1 MKKFLS
7 SGVAVL
13 ALAGVMTTGL
23 PTGAARAANINVFV
37 GYADNLRPSGFFP
50 TPWIGSPGVVSQ
62 SPAAETF
69 DSGAIRIDNTTASPI
84 TVSNLS
90 VFFPSNS
97 STYAIWTPLV
107 IPAGGTGIFAEN
119 NGVDTQFD
127 TSDFGLFGALPAA
140 GTEPTVPGN
149 NQIGGCSSPA
159 SILASAGETAACA
172 ARVPVITFSL
182 DGGATFQSVSDTG
195 HILDTGEW
203 DFVDNGAFGEDGNES
218 INWNLVGGA
227 ATRGGTA
234 PEPATLSLLGLG
246 LLGLGV
252 VRRRKAR

>member
-1 MKKFLS
+1 MKNFLS

-13 ALAGVMTTGL
+13 ALAGVMTAGL
-23 PTGAARAANINVFV
+23 PTGAARAANINVYV
-37 GYADNLRPSGFFP
+37 AYADNLRASGFFP

-97 STYAIWTPLV
+97 STYAIWAPLT
-107 IPAGGTGIFAEN
+107 IAAGGIGIFAEN

-127 TSDFGLFGALPAA
+127 TSDFGVFGGLPPASLD
-140 GTEPTVPGN
+140 PTVPGN

-159 SILASAGETAACA
+159 SILAGAGETAQCA
-172 ARVPVITFSL
+172 ATVPVITFSL

-203 DFVDNGAFGEDGNES
+203 DFVDNATFGEDGNES
-218 INWNLVGGA
+218 INWNLAGG
-227 ATRGGTA
+227 TPSRSGTA
-234 PEPATLSLLGLG
+234 PEPATLSLLGFG

-252 VRRRKAR
+252 LRRRKAR